1 MTLTVP
7 VIHLKDKQAFEKSEG
22 ILRLKGNPVG
32 LIKKMKDE
40 GIKLVHIIDQDAING
55 LKTNLD
61 IYNALTFVLNIEV
74 EGVKDEKMIEKL
86 LSMNARIVFELPS
99 KFDLKKWKN
108 KIRLLVGKIPENYEG
123 NAEEVYDVIV
133 EKDIEK
139 FKKLGKRVIIYK
151 KNYKKSMDV
160 FAVLI

>member
-1 MTLTVP
+1 MTLSVP
-7 VIHLKDKQAFEKSEG
+7 ILYLKDKQAFEKSEG
-22 ILRLKGNPVG
+22 ILRLKGNPVD
-32 LIKKMKDE
+32 LIKKMKDD

-61 IYNALTFVLNIEV
+61 VYNALTFVLNIEV
-74 EGVKDEKMIEKL
+74 EGVKDEKMVEKL
-86 LSMNARIVFELPS
+86 LNMGARVVFELPS
-99 KFDLKKWKN
+99 HFNLKKWKD

-139 FKKLGKRVIIYK
+139 FKKLGKRIIVYK
-151 KNYKKSMDV
+151 KNYEENRDV